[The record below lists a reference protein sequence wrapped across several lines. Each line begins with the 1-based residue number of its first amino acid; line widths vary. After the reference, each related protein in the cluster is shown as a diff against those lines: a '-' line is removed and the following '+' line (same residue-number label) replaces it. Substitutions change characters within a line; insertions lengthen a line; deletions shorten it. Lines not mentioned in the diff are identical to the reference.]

1 MPEGGDLRFTLSP
14 LTLVEGEPTPCVEM
28 TPGEWVRLTV
38 SDTGSGIQPEALP
51 HVFEPFFT
59 TKSPAK
65 ASGLGLAQVY
75 GIIQQH
81 HGHIDVTSSSE
92 GGTTF
97 TIFLPLLAAPPS
109 SEALLDESAANRGQG
124 ELILVVEDNEAT
136 RASVSEILANLGYRV
151 LQASEGKEALE
162 VFAQQAGKI
171 DLILS
176 DLVMPGMGGS
186 ELVRHLA
193 AAAPQQRVLLMTGY
207 PLGSTRELLESG
219 TVHWLQKP
227 LTGAKLA
234 RAVREALTT
243 ERGQPAPA

>member
-1 MPEGGDLRFTLSP
+1 
-14 LTLVEGEPTPCVEM
+14 
-28 TPGEWVRLTV
+28 V
-38 SDTGSGIQPEALP
+38 SDTGSGILPEALP
-51 HVFEPFFT
+51 HIFEPFFT
-59 TKSPAK
+59 TKSPAR

-81 HGHIDVTSSSE
+81 HGHIDVTSSRE

-97 TIFLPLLAAPPS
+97 AIFLPVLAAPES
-109 SEALLDESAANRGQG
+109 SEALLEESEANRGQG
-124 ELILVVEDNEAT
+124 EWILVVEDNDAT
-136 RASVSEILANLGYRV
+136 RASVSEILTNLGYRV

-186 ELVRHLA
+186 ELVRHLKA
-193 AAAPQQRVLLMTGY
+193 VAPEQRVLLMTGY

-227 LTGAKLA
+227 LSGSKLA
-234 RAVREALTT
+234 RAVREALAA
-243 ERGQPAPA
+243 ERGRPAPA

>member
-1 MPEGGDLRFTLSP
+1 
-14 LTLVEGEPTPCVEM
+14 M
-28 TPGEWVRLTV
+28 TSGEWVRLTV

-59 TKSPAK
+59 TKSPAR

-97 TIFLPLLAAPPS
+97 TIFLPVLAAPPGGGGPPEMS
-109 SEALLDESAANRGQG
+109 DANRGQG

-136 RASVSEILANLGYRV
+136 RASVSEILTNLGYRV

-162 VFAQQAGKI
+162 VFAQQAGSI

-193 AAAPQQRVLLMTGY
+193 AVAPQQRVLLMTGY

-243 ERGQPAPA
+243 ERGQPAPT